1 MYKKL
6 ILYFNRYPLY
16 LEGESSYR
24 FHIPEDSAKQETFNY
39 KVKLPDGV
47 TCSQCV
53 IQWIYYT
60 GKLLMRKFNPFIMIH
75 LGLIIYLKKGN
86 TWDKCPNGTE
96 SVGCGKQESFRNCA
110 DIAIITNTQG
120 FGPGGLVPSAP
131 SGFEDNPYALKISKY
146 NASSQKIQEK
156 PLVVKYVL
164 FYYRPYY
171 YSLS

>member
-53 IQWIYYT
+53 IQWIYFT
-60 GKLLMRKFNPFIMIH
+60 GNKLLIRKFNPFIMIH
-75 LGLIIYLKKGN
+75 LGLIIYKKKATLGIN
-86 TWDKCPNGTE
+86 AQTE
-96 SVGCGKQESFRNCA
+96 RN
-110 DIAIITNTQG
+110 
-120 FGPGGLVPSAP
+120 L
-131 SGFEDNPYALKISKY
+131 
-146 NASSQKIQEK
+146 
-156 PLVVKYVL
+156 LVVENRNRFVTA
-164 FYYRPYY
+164 PISP
-171 YSLS
+171 SLPIRRALVRAV